1 MRGVSYECVSS
12 RSPAQCTDCHV
23 TCLCVF
29 QFHMV
34 IPIIFLVC
42 CTFLLVFPLY
52 KAPYDT
58 GMALICVLSGIPVYL
73 IGVSWKKK
81 PKSFNRLVSK
91 SHMPPSV

>member
-1 MRGVSYECVSS
+1 
-12 RSPAQCTDCHV
+12 
-23 TCLCVF
+23 
-29 QFHMV
+29 MV

-91 SHMPPSV
+91 SHVCVYLSWHCCVCMYIHMSCT